1 MATIITR
8 ETGATAKNDALTAA
22 ELDNNFINLN
32 ADVATRI
39 LSSEKAAA
47 NGVATLDATGKVPS
61 TQLPSYVDDVLE
73 AANLAAFP
81 ATGETGKI
89 YVALDTNKAYRWGG
103 STYVYITSGAVD
115 SVAGRTG
122 LVILTKSDVGL
133 SSVDDTADSA
143 KNVLSA
149 TKWTTART
157 ISITG
162 DLSGS
167 VSVDGSANA
176 AITGTLPATGVTAGI
191 YGSATAIPVI
201 TVDAKGRLTLVSTV
215 AVSIPSGSISV
226 TGGDL
231 TLSGNTGTAITNAT
245 LATVNSNVGTFNTV
259 TVNAKGLVTAAS
271 NAAYV
276 LNTEVIPLKKQEFTA
291 TAAQTTFTITGGYT
305 ADTVQVFANGIA
317 LSSADFTATNGTT
330 VVLAEARSLND
341 NIVVTCGGVFQT
353 GAVTLTGTQTL
364 TNKTLT
370 SPVIATIVN
379 TGTLTLPTSTD
390 TLVGR
395 ATTDTL
401 TNKTITSGILLGT
414 LTAGG
419 GVGTN
424 GQVLTSTGTGVQW
437 ATASGGGGSGTVT
450 SIAAGTGLS
459 GGTITTSGTIS
470 LATSGV
476 SSGTYGSGTA
486 VPVISVDSYGR
497 ITSMSTA
504 STVGSAFSVL
514 YVNGSYAYGAT
525 GSDTLNIVGSGA
537 TTVAYSSSGG
547 YATVT
552 ISSTA
557 SASAG
562 AGGALTWS
570 TTTSAGYQGSTSI
583 TYPSGA
589 TTSGNKLYVAF
600 YGGSSMSFGWISNP
614 SFVSGVSWN
623 TVTTSSGWVIY
634 STDTSSSVPASQ
646 SWQFNNMGHMI
657 YTSWVVTG
665 ATTNT
670 AISNMSSNSTFSYYL
685 SSMYNKTDTVLIG
698 SDSVNVTTATITPP
712 SGYSSAGSKTHPSTA
727 MYVIAYQ
734 NPTPTINMTQNWS
747 ISNSFSTYYY
757 AYINVG

>member
-8 ETGATAKNDALTAA
+8 ETGATSVNRALTNA

-122 LVILTKSDVGL
+122 LVTLTKSDVGL
-133 SSVDDTADSA
+133 SSVDNTADSA

-149 TKWTTART
+149 TKWAAART
-157 ISITG
+157 LSISG

-167 VSVDGSANA
+167 VSVDGSINA
-176 AITGTLPATGVTAGI
+176 EITGTLSSTGVTAGS

-276 LNTEVIPLKKQEFTA
+276 LNTEVTPLKKQEFTA

-305 ADTVQVFANGIA
+305 TDTVQVFANGIA

-330 VVLAEARSLND
+330 VVLTEARSLND
-341 NIVVTCGGVFQT
+341 NIVVTSGGVFQT

-437 ATASGGGGSGTVT
+437 ATASGGGGGSGTVT

-476 SSGTYGSGTA
+476 SSGTYGSGTT
-486 VPVISVDSYGR
+486 VPVISVDTYGR

-504 STVGSAFSVL
+504 STVGSAFSIL

-525 GSDTLNIVGSGA
+525 GTDTLNIVGSGA
-537 TTVAYSSSGG
+537 TTVAYSSGG
-547 YATVT
+547 YPTLT

-557 SASAG
+557 SSG
-562 AGGALTWS
+562 GGGALTWS

-589 TTSGNKLYVAF
+589 TSSGNKLYVAF
-600 YGGSSMSFGWISNP
+600 YGGSSMSSSWISTP
-614 SFVSGVSWN
+614 SYVSGITWN
-623 TVTTSSGWVIY
+623 MMISTSGWVIY
-634 STDTSSSVPASQ
+634 STSTSSSLPASQ

-670 AISNMSSNSTFSYYL
+670 SIANMSSSGSFSYYL
-685 SSMYNKTDTVLIG
+685 SSMYNKTDTLLIG

-712 SGYSSAGSKTHPSTA
+712 SGYSSAGSATHPSMA
-727 MYVIAYQ
+727 MYVIGYQ

-747 ISNSFSTYYY
+747 INNSFSTYYY

>member
-8 ETGATAKNDALTAA
+8 ETGATAKNNALTAT

-122 LVILTKSDVGL
+122 LVVLTKSDVGL

-330 VVLAEARSLND
+330 VVLTEARSLND
-341 NIVVTCGGVFQT
+341 NIVVTSGGVFQT

-437 ATASGGGGSGTVT
+437 TTASGGGGSGTVT

-476 SSGTYGSGTA
+476 SSGTYGTGTA

-504 STVGSAFSVL
+504 STVGNAFGTL
-514 YVNGSYAYGAT
+514 YVSGSYAYGAT
-525 GSDTLNIVGSGA
+525 GTDTLNFVGSGA

-557 SASAG
+557 SSG
-562 AGGALTWS
+562 GGGALTWS

-600 YGGSSMSFGWISNP
+600 YGGSSMSSSWISTP
-614 SFVSGVSWN
+614 SFVSGVTWN
-623 TVTTSSGWVIY
+623 MMISMSGWVIY
-634 STDTSSSVPASQ
+634 STDTSSSLPASQ
-646 SWQFNNMGHMI
+646 GWQFNNMGHMI

-670 AISNMSSNSTFSYYL
+670 SISSMSSNSTFSYYL

-698 SDSVNVTTATITPP
+698 SDNLNVTTATITPP
-712 SGYSSAGSKTHPSTA
+712 SGYSSAGSKTHPLMA

-757 AYINVG
+757 VYVNTG